1 MDIQLADVLLHI
13 DENLTPD
20 RRGEVEDRLRGV
32 DGVVSVHNPETKP
45 HLTLVQYRPDK
56 VSSQA
61 LLQAT
66 LAEGI
71 SAELVGL

>member
-1 MDIQLADVLLHI
+1 MDIQLADVMLHI

-20 RRGEVEDRLRGV
+20 RRGEVEHRLRSV

-45 HLTLVQYRPDK
+45 HLTLLQYRPDK
-56 VSSQA
+56 VSAQA
-61 LLQAT
+61 LLNLT

-71 SAELVGL
+71 HAELVGL

>member
-13 DENLTPD
+13 DDNLTAD
-20 RRGEVEDRLRGV
+20 RRGEVEQRLRSF

-56 VSSQA
+56 VNSQA
-61 LLQAT
+61 LLKAT

-71 SAELVGL
+71 HAELVGL

>member
-13 DENLTPD
+13 DENLTQD
-20 RRGEVEDRLRGV
+20 RRGEVEERLRGI
-32 DGVVSVHNPETKP
+32 DGVVSVHNPDTRP

-61 LLQAT
+61 LLKAT
-66 LAEGI
+66 MAEGI
-71 SAELVGL
+71 HAELVGL

>member
-13 DENLTPD
+13 DENLTAD
-20 RRGEVEDRLRGV
+20 RRGEVEQRLRGV
-32 DGVVSVHNPETKP
+32 DGVVSVHNPDARP

-56 VSSQA
+56 VNSQA
-61 LLQAT
+61 LLKAT

-71 SAELVGL
+71 HAELVGL